1 MGVKI
6 NNTKTLIEF
15 FMQSYVENVE
25 VAVDMTVGNGFDSKN
40 ILEILKPKKLYC
52 FDIQQDALDNSKK
65 LLEDFSNYE
74 LILENH
80 RDFDKYVKEN
90 VDFAMYNLGYLPK
103 GDKNITTNAVDVEKS
118 LKKLLGK
125 LNKNGVIFITFYIGH
140 LCGQIESAEIS
151 RFLKNLEQKEFTV
164 LKFLFENQ
172 KNNPPIVYLVEKKVE
187 RWKLQ

>member
-15 FMQSYVENVE
+15 FMQSYVENAE

-52 FDIQQDALDNSKK
+52 FDIQQGALDNSKK

-90 VDFAMYNLGYLPK
+90 IDFAMYNLGYLPK
-103 GDKNITTNAVDVEKS
+103 GDKNITTNAVDVEES
-118 LKKLLGK
+118 LKKLLEK

-151 RFLKNLEQKEFTV
+151 RVLKNLEQKEFTV

-172 KNNPPIVYLVEKKVE
+172 KNNPPYVVMIQK
-187 RWKLQ
+187 R

>member
-65 LLEDFSNYE
+65 LLEDFSNY
-74 LILENH
+74 
-80 RDFDKYVKEN
+80 
-90 VDFAMYNLGYLPK
+90 
-103 GDKNITTNAVDVEKS
+103 
-118 LKKLLGK
+118 
-125 LNKNGVIFITFYIGH
+125 
-140 LCGQIESAEIS
+140 
-151 RFLKNLEQKEFTV
+151 
-164 LKFLFENQ
+164 
-172 KNNPPIVYLVEKKVE
+172 
-187 RWKLQ
+187 